1 MKQLILGIAVLGL
14 AVACKNTDNTAVSDS
29 ATAPAP
35 EACAAGCESE
45 SACGSESACEMSAGC
60 ESESACES
68 KDAMVCPVTGQKV
81 EG

>member
-1 MKQLILGIAVLGL
+1 MKQLILGIAIVGL
-14 AVACKNTDNTAVSDS
+14 AVACKNTDNTAVSDP

-35 EACAAGCESE
+35 EACAAGCESSCEAE
-45 SACGSESACEMSAGC
+45 SSCEMS
-60 ESESACES
+60 SSCES